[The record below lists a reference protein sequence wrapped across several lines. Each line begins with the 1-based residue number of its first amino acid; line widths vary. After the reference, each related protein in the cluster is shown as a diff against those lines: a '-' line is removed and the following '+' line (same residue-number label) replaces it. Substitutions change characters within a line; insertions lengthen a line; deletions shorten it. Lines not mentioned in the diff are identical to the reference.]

1 MVPGVRPAQSS
12 GARIERVT
20 TILAFL
26 FVLGVLV
33 FVHELGHFV
42 AARRIGVRVLT
53 FSLGFGPKL
62 VSTRRGDTEYAIS
75 AIPLGGYVKMA
86 GESVDDPRS
95 GAPDEFLSK
104 TKWQRFQV
112 LIMGP
117 VMNLVLSVV
126 VMAVVF
132 VQGAE
137 VPAYHDAPPVIG
149 VVKAGSP
156 AEKAGLRR
164 GDRILTVADNPV
176 PTWDKFDLEIGTRPN
191 RELALTFVRN
201 GQTESATLQS
211 SAEGKFEVG
220 DIGVGPDVTPMVAS
234 LIKGDI
240 AEKAGLKAGDLLLAV
255 NGEPL
260 TQPAQLTEA
269 ISRNAGKQTDILIKR
284 NGQEMHINVTPEKRG
299 DRGMIGIYFG
309 QQTKSYKPGPLE
321 AVKLSLQRNV
331 EMGALI
337 FKTLGGLFAGTTSP
351 RQLMGP
357 VAIAQM
363 SGESAALGV
372 IPLLMLM
379 ASISLNLGL
388 LNLMPIPVLDGGHIL
403 IMALEGIARRDFSA
417 QVKEKM
423 LLAGF
428 VLILLLMVTVIY
440 NDLTRISWIERLM
453 PWRN

>member
-1 MVPGVRPAQSS
+1 M
-12 GARIERVT
+12 T

-33 FVHELGHFV
+33 FVHELGHFL

-62 VSTRRGDTEYAIS
+62 ISTTHGDTEYAIS

-86 GESVDDPRS
+86 GESLEEARS

-117 VMNLVLSVV
+117 VMNIALAVI
-126 VMAVVF
+126 VMAAVLA
-132 VQGAE
+132 QGAE
-137 VPAYHDAPPVIG
+137 VPAYHDAPPVIAA
-149 VVKAGSP
+149 VRPGSP
-156 AEKAGLRR
+156 ADKAGLRA
-164 GDRILTVADNPV
+164 GDRILTVAGDPV
-176 PTWDKFDLEIGTRPN
+176 DTWDRFDIEIGTRPN
-191 RELALTFVRN
+191 REVSVTYLHDGNT
-201 GQTESATLQS
+201 QSATLKPESQ
-211 SAEGKFEVG
+211 GKYEVG
-220 DIGVGPDVTPMVAS
+220 DIGVMPDATPIIAS
-234 LIKGDI
+234 LIKGDV
-240 AEKAGLKAGDLLLAV
+240 AEKAGLKPGDIVLAV
-255 NGEPL
+255 NGERMVQH
-260 TQPAQLTEA
+260 TQLTDA
-269 ISRNAGKQTDILIKR
+269 ISKNANKPTDLTIKR
-284 NGQEMHINVTPEKRG
+284 NGQEMHIAVTPQKRG
-299 DRGMIGIYFG
+299 DRGMIGVLLSEP
-309 QQTKSYKPGPLE
+309 TKSFKPTPLE
-321 AVKLSLQRNV
+321 AIKLSVQRNI
-331 EMGALI
+331 EFGGLI
-337 FKTLGGLFAGTTSP
+337 FKTLGGLFTGSTSP

-357 VAIAQM
+357 VAIAQL
-363 SGESAALGV
+363 SGESAALGL
-372 IPLLMLM
+372 IPLLTLM

-388 LNLMPIPVLDGGHIL
+388 LNLMPIPVLDGGHIA

>member
-1 MVPGVRPAQSS
+1 
-12 GARIERVT
+12 VT

-33 FVHELGHFV
+33 FVHELGHFL

-62 VSTRRGDTEYAIS
+62 FSTKRGDTEYAIS

-86 GESVDDPRS
+86 GESMEDPRS

-117 VMNLVLSVV
+117 VMNLLLAVI
-126 VMAVVF
+126 VMAVVLA
-132 VQGAE
+132 QGAD
-137 VPAYHDAPPVIG
+137 VPAYHDQPPVIG
-149 VVKAGSP
+149 AVKPASP
-156 AEKAGLRR
+156 AEKAGLQR
-164 GDRILTVADNPV
+164 GDRILSVDGSEV
-176 PTWDKFDLEIGTRPN
+176 PTWDKFDIEIGTRPSRN
-191 RELALTFVRN
+191 VSLTYLRDGHEQSV
-201 GQTESATLQS
+201 TLRPDSQ
-211 SAEGKFEVG
+211 GKFEVG
-220 DIGVGPDVTPMVAS
+220 DIGVLPDATPIVAS
-234 LIKGDI
+234 LVKGDV
-240 AEKAGLKAGDLLLAV
+240 AEKAGLKPGDVVVAV
-255 NGEPL
+255 NGERMV
-260 TQPAQLTEA
+260 QRAQLTEA
-269 ISRNAGKQTDILIKR
+269 ISRNADRLTDLTIRR
-284 NGQEMHINVTPEKRG
+284 NGQEMHIQVTPQKRG
-299 DRGMIGIYFG
+299 DRGMIGILISEPI
-309 QQTKSYKPGPLE
+309 KSFKPGPIE
-321 AVKLSLQRNV
+321 ALKLSVQRNI
-331 EMGALI
+331 EFGGLI
-337 FKTLGGLFAGTTSP
+337 FKTLGGLFVGTTSP

-357 VAIAQM
+357 VAIAQL
-363 SGESAALGV
+363 SGESAQAGWIALFT
-372 IPLLMLM
+372 LM